1 MKREGMWGAPACLY
15 IHPGCQPTS
24 RQLRLDAVVEAAC
37 GGRAMPSAIAVAGEA
52 ARPPALTH
60 AASSEGGVGSRRTCK
75 IAGGQLPG
83 TRDKSSEGP
92 ISGGAHL
99 HDEKWPS
106 SLVVN
111 SWHAILLSRHAILI
125 GAGTDQQS
133 LDDPSCPEDRVTQKE
148 NLPA

>member
-1 MKREGMWGAPACLY
+1 
-15 IHPGCQPTS
+15 
-24 RQLRLDAVVEAAC
+24 
-37 GGRAMPSAIAVAGEA
+37 MPSAIAAAGEA
-52 ARPPALTH
+52 ARPPALTP

-75 IAGGQLPG
+75 IAG
-83 TRDKSSEGP
+83 TSSQAHVIRAPRARSWEGP
-92 ISGGAHL
+92 ISMMK
-99 HDEKWPS
+99 KWPS

-133 LDDPSCPEDRVTQKE
+133 LDDPSCPEYGVTQKE